1 MPEMTGAELS
11 CDTGVWMVRLDV
23 PDNSPAWSVA
33 VRPRHEELQHDLH
46 LGCSMGA
53 VPPATW
59 TAPTGRTSE
68 LTVHECELGL
78 TPGLQLNIPRLP
90 ARLSSRDTRARH
102 RRRDAK
108 SGPSFLSVSS
118 LATTQPRRRDVL
130 QHTRGVSELFFCSAL
145 PCS

>member
-1 MPEMTGAELS
+1 MPEMAEAELS
-11 CDTGVWMVRLDV
+11 FATGTWMVRLDV

-90 ARLSSRDTRARH
+90 ARLSSRDTHARR

-108 SGPSFLSVSS
+108 SGPSFLW
-118 LATTQPRRRDVL
+118 LQRATQPRTAP
-130 QHTRGVSELFFCSAL
+130 QA
-145 PCS
+145 